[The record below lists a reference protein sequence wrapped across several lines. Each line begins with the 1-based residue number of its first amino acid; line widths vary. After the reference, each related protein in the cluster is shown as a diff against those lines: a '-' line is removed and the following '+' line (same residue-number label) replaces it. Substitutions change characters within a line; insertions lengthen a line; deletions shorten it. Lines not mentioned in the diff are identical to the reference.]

1 MMILDIENLKDAKI
15 TLTLIF
21 INILSFFLLV
31 FALPDDTIWFF
42 AQINRNIIN
51 DYEIWRLIT
60 SIFVH
65 ADPMH
70 IFSNMIALLLFG
82 ATVENNNNISKIQ
95 FLIIYFVSGLIGN
108 IFSLLLFPLDT
119 ISLGASGA
127 IFGLVG
133 VAFIIVATDYSPL
146 LLFALFYIGFFI
158 ITSFTPGINY
168 WAHLFGLLGGILFG
182 YLFYIRKRKIRNV
195 Y

>member
-1 MMILDIENLKDAKI
+1 MMVLDIQNLKDAKL

-21 INILSFFLLV
+21 VNILVFFLFNLAAPQIFELLV
-31 FALPDDTIWFF
+31 
-42 AQINRNIIN
+42 QKNRYVIENF
-51 DYEIWRLIT
+51 EVWRLFT

-65 ADPMH
+65 ADPLH
-70 IFSNMIALLLFG
+70 LFSNMIALLFFG
-82 ATVENNNNISKIQ
+82 ATVETNSRINKIQ
-95 FLIIYFVSGLIGN
+95 YLIIYFVSGLIGSF
-108 IFSLLLFPLDT
+108 FSLLLLPMET

-133 VAFIIVATDYSPL
+133 VSFIIVATDYRPL
-146 LLFALFYIGFFI
+146 LILSLTYIVFFI
-158 ITSFTPGINY
+158 ITSFSPGINY

-182 YLFYIRKRKIRNV
+182 YFFYTRKRKVSIE

>member
-1 MMILDIENLKDAKI
+1 MMVLDVENLKEAKL

-21 INILSFFLLV
+21 INILGFLLFNLAAPQIFELLV
-31 FALPDDTIWFF
+31 
-42 AQINRNIIN
+42 QINRNVIEN
-51 DYEIWRLIT
+51 FEVWRLFT

-65 ADPMH
+65 GNPIH
-70 IFSNMIALLLFG
+70 LFSNMIALLFFG
-82 ATVENNNNISKIQ
+82 ATVETNNRINKIQ
-95 FLIIYFVSGLIGN
+95 YLIIYFVSGLLGSF
-108 IFSLLLFPLDT
+108 FSLLLLPLDI

-133 VAFIIVATDYSPL
+133 VSFIIVATDYRPL
-146 LLFALFYIGFFI
+146 LILSLFYIGFFI
-158 ITSFTPGINY
+158 ITSFSPEINY

-182 YLFYIRKRKIRNV
+182 FLFYTRKRKVNLE